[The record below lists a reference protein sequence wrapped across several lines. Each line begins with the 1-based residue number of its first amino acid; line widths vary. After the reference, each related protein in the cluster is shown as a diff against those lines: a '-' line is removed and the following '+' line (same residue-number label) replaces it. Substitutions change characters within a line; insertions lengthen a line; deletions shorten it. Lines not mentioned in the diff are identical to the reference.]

1 MVFICL
7 TNRNKIIMK
16 LLFGN
21 KKDDLLN
28 RLKRQEPAAQKI
40 FYDQNVK
47 KFLSISRSYITDLYQ
62 AEDCV
67 IKAFCKIFKNM
78 ESFRNEGSFDGW
90 ARRIVV
96 NECLNFIKSHK
107 TVFYLD
113 DINPSYLEEAYEDD
127 PVFNFNAQELLDQLP
142 DAYRMVFNLYV
153 FEDYSHQEIA
163 EALQISTAV
172 SKTQLFRAKDKMRK
186 IYFQQQKA
194 LQNEN
199 Y

>member
-1 MVFICL
+1 
-7 TNRNKIIMK
+7 MK

-21 KKDDLLN
+21 KKDDLLS
-28 RLKRQEPAAQKI
+28 RLKKQDPAAQKI

-47 KFLSISRSYITDLYQ
+47 KFLSVSRSYISDLYQ
-62 AEDCV
+62 AEDCL
-67 IKAFCKIFKNM
+67 IKAFCKIFKNI
-78 ESFRNEGSFDGW
+78 ESFRSEGSFEGW

-113 DINPSYLEEAYEDD
+113 DINQSYLEEIYEEDI
-127 PVFNFNAQELLDQLP
+127 VFDFNAQELLDQLP

-163 EALQISTAV
+163 DTLQISTAV
-172 SKTQLFRAKDKMRK
+172 SKTQLFREKEKMRK

-194 LQNEN
+194 LKNEH

>member
-1 MVFICL
+1 
-7 TNRNKIIMK
+7 MK
-16 LLFGN
+16 LLFRN
-21 KKDDLLN
+21 KKDDLLSL
-28 RLKRQEPAAQKI
+28 LKKQDPAAQKI

-47 KFLSISRSYITDLYQ
+47 KFLSVSRSYINDLYQ

-67 IKAFCKIFKNM
+67 IKAFCKIFKSI
-78 ESFRNEGSFDGW
+78 ESFRSEGSFEGW

-113 DINPSYLEEAYEDD
+113 DINQSYLEEIHDENV
-127 PVFNFNAQELLDQLP
+127 VFDFNAQDLLDQLP

-153 FEDYSHQEIA
+153 LEDYSHQEIA
-163 EALQISTAV
+163 DALNISTAV
-172 SKTQLFRAKDKMRK
+172 SKTQLFRAKEKMRK

-194 LQNEN
+194 LRNEH

>member
-1 MVFICL
+1 
-7 TNRNKIIMK
+7 MK

-21 KKDDLLN
+21 KKDDLLS
-28 RLKRQEPAAQKI
+28 RLKRQDPAAQKI

-113 DINPSYLEEAYEDD
+113 DINPAYLEEIYEEDL
-127 PVFNFNAQELLDQLP
+127 VFNFNAQELLDQLP

-163 EALQISTAV
+163 DALQISTAV
-172 SKTQLFRAKDKMRK
+172 SKTQLFRAKEKMRK
-186 IYFQQQKA
+186 IYFQQQKT
-194 LQNEN
+194 LQNEH

>member
-1 MVFICL
+1 
-7 TNRNKIIMK
+7 MK

-21 KKDDLLN
+21 KKDDLLS
-28 RLKRQEPAAQKI
+28 RLKKQDPAAQKV

-47 KFLSISRSYITDLYQ
+47 KFLSVSRSYISDLYQ
-62 AEDCV
+62 AEDCL
-67 IKAFCKIFKNM
+67 IKAFCKIFKNI
-78 ESFRNEGSFDGW
+78 ESFRSEGSFEGW

-113 DINPSYLEEAYEDD
+113 DINQSYLEEIHEEDV
-127 PVFNFNAQELLDQLP
+127 VFDFNAQELLDQLP

-163 EALQISTAV
+163 DALQISTAV
-172 SKTQLFRAKDKMRK
+172 SKTQLFRAKEKMRK

-194 LQNEN
+194 LKNEH

>member
-1 MVFICL
+1 
-7 TNRNKIIMK
+7 MK

-21 KKDDLLN
+21 KKDDLLS

-47 KFLSISRSYITDLYQ
+47 KFLSIGRSYITDLYQ

-78 ESFRNEGSFDGW
+78 DSFRNEGSFEGW
-90 ARRIVV
+90 ARKIVV

-113 DINPSYLEEAYEDD
+113 DINPAYLEEIYEEDL
-127 PVFNFNAQELLDQLP
+127 VFNFNAQELLDQLP

-163 EALQISTAV
+163 DALQISTAV
-172 SKTQLFRAKDKMRK
+172 SKTQLFRAKEKMRK
-186 IYFQQQKA
+186 IYLQQQKA

>member
-1 MVFICL
+1 
-7 TNRNKIIMK
+7 MK

-21 KKDDLLN
+21 KKDDLLS
-28 RLKRQEPAAQKI
+28 RLKRQDPAAQKI

-113 DINPSYLEEAYEDD
+113 DINPAYLEEVYEED

-163 EALQISTAV
+163 DALQISIAV
-172 SKTQLFRAKDKMRK
+172 SKTQLFRAKEKMRK
-186 IYFQQQKA
+186 IYFQQKKT
-194 LQNEN
+194 LQNEH

>member
-1 MVFICL
+1 
-7 TNRNKIIMK
+7 MK

-21 KKDDLLN
+21 KKDDLLS

-47 KFLSISRSYITDLYQ
+47 KFLSIGRSYITDLYQ

-78 ESFRNEGSFDGW
+78 DSFRNEGSFEGW
-90 ARRIVV
+90 GRRIVV
-96 NECLNFIKSHK
+96 GECLNFIKRHK

-113 DINPSYLEEAYEDD
+113 DINPAYLEEIYEEDL
-127 PVFNFNAQELLDQLP
+127 VFNFNAQELLDQLP

-163 EALQISTAV
+163 DALQISTAV
-172 SKTQLFRAKDKMRK
+172 SKTQLFRAKEKMRK
-186 IYFQQQKA
+186 IYLQQQKA

>member
-1 MVFICL
+1 
-7 TNRNKIIMK
+7 MK

-21 KKDDLLN
+21 KKEDLLS
-28 RLKRQEPAAQKI
+28 RLKKQDPAAQKI

-47 KFLSISRSYITDLYQ
+47 KFLSVSRSYISDLYQ
-62 AEDCV
+62 AEDCL
-67 IKAFCKIFKNM
+67 IKAFCKIFKSI
-78 ESFRNEGSFDGW
+78 ESFRGEGSFDGW

-113 DINPSYLEEAYEDD
+113 DINQSYLEEIHEEDV
-127 PVFNFNAQELLDQLP
+127 VFDFNVQDLLDQLP

-153 FEDYSHQEIA
+153 LEDYSHQEIA
-163 EALQISTAV
+163 DTLQISTAV
-172 SKTQLFRAKDKMRK
+172 SKTQLFRAKEKMRK

-194 LQNEN
+194 VRNEH